1 MRKHQVPWFLRGC
14 SLALLLASV
23 VAVAGCSF
31 SHSSKSSSDSSQS
44 SSKSSGSVSQ
54 SSSDSS
60 SPAQARARAYKAD
73 VADYTQAYV
82 VSGGSA
88 GSFLNGIGAL
98 AEKRGVSDWES
109 DPATWEGIGVGL
121 AHANVTKQQL
131 SVYKENWS
139 GGNTEAMEGIQR
151 GYDSAR

>member
-1 MRKHQVPWFLRGC
+1 MRKHEVAWFIRGR
-14 SLALLLASV
+14 SLALVLAGV

-31 SHSSKSSSDSSQS
+31 SHSSKSSSDSSGG
-44 SSKSSGSVSQ
+44 SSKSSGWSSQ

-60 SPAQARARAYKAD
+60 SPDEARARAYKAD

-82 VSGGSA
+82 TSGGST
-88 GSFLNGIGAL
+88 GSFLKGIGEL

-109 DPATWEGIGVGL
+109 DPVTWEGIGVGL
-121 AHANVTKQQL
+121 ARANITKQQL
-131 SVYKENWS
+131 SVYKENWG
-139 GGNTEAMEGIQR
+139 GGNKEAMEGIQR